1 MIKKKNTIFFDIAAA
16 FLKDFMPPPL
26 RSLESLRSL
35 KSLRLRRRWFCVIEP
50 QLLVVQVGENYG

>member
-1 MIKKKNTIFFDIAAA
+1 MIKKKNTIFFAAAA